1 MKSILLF
8 LAIISPVAASAQ
20 TALDFNREAY
30 IMASGSYSLAV
41 DSLSLA
47 VDMEDLKSSNNLQDP
62 EIEIGYLWGE
72 KPTGNKWNVSVSQGF
87 DWPGAYSAR
96 AKGIKAAQE
105 VIGLTRRAG
114 LLSRMLEVKQAMIDV
129 VYSAKNM
136 MLTRQM
142 TDTIASMCAIS
153 RKAMEGGEIT
163 RLDMN
168 MIEIVR
174 IGMEEE
180 LRTAVADFDDKVAAL
195 TVLNNGRD
203 CSALVERLTDYPDEM
218 ILPLESYQRQITEN
232 DPMIQAG
239 RKQMKTDENM
249 VRASQMMSYPGVSV
263 GYTYENEGD
272 ERWHGVTFGL
282 TLPIFSNRHV
292 TSKSRLTAMQNRLKA
307 ETALNEATVMIENDR
322 RKALD
327 LYRNY
332 TKYDKVINGDDN
344 IALLRKAYRAGQMT
358 CIEYLTEVKFFLD
371 ARRTFLQTE
380 YLYHLALA
388 RLNRYSMTF

>member
-1 MKSILLF
+1 
-8 LAIISPVAASAQ
+8 
-20 TALDFNREAY
+20 
-30 IMASGSYSLAV
+30 
-41 DSLSLA
+41 
-47 VDMEDLKSSNNLQDP
+47 
-62 EIEIGYLWGE
+62 
-72 KPTGNKWNVSVSQGF
+72 
-87 DWPGAYSAR
+87 
-96 AKGIKAAQE
+96 
-105 VIGLTRRAG
+105 
-114 LLSRMLEVKQAMIDV
+114 MLEVKQAMIDV

-168 MIEIVR
+168 MMEIVR

-282 TLPIFSNRHV
+282 TLPIFSNRHA

-327 LYRNY
+327 LYSNY

-358 CIEYLTEVKFFLD
+358 CIEYLTEVKFFLE

>member
-1 MKSILLF
+1 MKPTILF
-8 LAIISPVAASAQ
+8 LAIMSSAVVSAQ
-20 TALDFNREAY
+20 TTVDFNREAY
-30 IMASGSYSLAV
+30 IMAAGSNTLAV

-47 VDMEDLKSSNNLQDP
+47 SGLEELKSSNNLQDP
-62 EIEIGYLWGE
+62 EIELGYLWGE
-72 KPTGNKWNVSVSQGF
+72 KPAGNKWNVSVSQGF

-114 LLSRMLEVKQAMIDV
+114 MLSRMLEVKLAMIDV
-129 VYSAKNM
+129 VYSGKNM

-142 TDTIASMCAIS
+142 TDSIAAMCAVA
-153 RKAMEGGEIT
+153 RKAVENGEIT

-168 MIEIVR
+168 MMEIVR

-195 TVLNNGRD
+195 TVLNNGND
-203 CSALVERLTDYPDEM
+203 CSALIERLTDYPDEM
-218 ILPLESYQRQITEN
+218 ILPLEAYHRQITEN
-232 DPMIQAG
+232 DPSIQAG
-239 RKQMKTDENM
+239 RMQVNVDEKM
-249 VRASQMMSYPGVSV
+249 GKAQQMMSYPGFSI
-263 GYTYENEGD
+263 GYAFDNEGD

-282 TLPIFSNRHV
+282 TLPIFSNRHMKA
-292 TSKSRLTAMQNRLKA
+292 KSRLTAMQSRLKA
-307 ETALNEATVMIENDR
+307 ETALNEAKVMMENDR

-327 LYRNY
+327 LYGNY

-344 IALLRKAYRAGQMT
+344 IALLRKAYRGGQMT
-358 CIEYLTEVKFFLD
+358 CIEYLTEVKFFLE

-388 RLNRYSMTF
+388 RLNRYAMTF